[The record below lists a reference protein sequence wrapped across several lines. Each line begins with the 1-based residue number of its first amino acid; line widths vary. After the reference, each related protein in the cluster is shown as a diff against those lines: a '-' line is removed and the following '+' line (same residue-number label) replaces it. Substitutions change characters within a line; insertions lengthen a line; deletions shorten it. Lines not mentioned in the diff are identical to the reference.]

1 MSPGVGDR
9 HAERWRRHRQPTGR
23 AAAVCLQAGEHHVAG
38 QPRAAGDVV
47 VHLDRGVDDS
57 AVELRRHRR
66 GQVKL
71 DESQIE
77 APQNRGGAELER
89 VEPHVR
95 HPDRHRRARD
105 GGPGGGDALDVRPP
119 AGQATRLHGRVLD
132 RPRPRR
138 AQRPVLD
145 RQPIAA
151 DGDSANRHG
160 AATERDVLGGHSQRR
175 RRHEMCWPLQLDAV
189 QPRVQRQPRPPS
201 RVVIDPHGGVHDS
214 ALWLHRQ
221 IGRHVE
227 PEQREVDVADDGRG
241 VQLEGG
247 ESEIGDPH
255 RHRRSGDHRAG
266 RGDAGR
272 RVTSTRKFAGLERD
286 ALGPPAPDRR
296 EPRVIQQHR
305 AAIHRQAPEL
315 DRAGAK
321 TEVLHRQ
328 PHGRRG
334 QERALLSGSPQLD
347 AAEDGIERDAGAR
360 RGALVD
366 RRRCVELPPGRAQ
379 RAARRQVE
387 RGQRR
392 VDLPRD
398 DRRVEAQ
405 RGELHAADPQRDR

>member
-1 MSPGVGDR
+1 M
-9 HAERWRRHRQPTGR
+9 
-23 AAAVCLQAGEHHVAG
+23 
-38 QPRAAGDVV
+38 
-47 VHLDRGVDDS
+47 VHLDRGVDDA
-57 AVELRRHRR
+57 AVELERHDRR
-66 GQVKL
+66 QVEL
-71 DESQIE
+71 DEAEIEVSQD
-77 APQNRGGAELER
+77 RGGAPLER

-95 HPDRHRRARD
+95 EPGRYRRAGD
-105 GGPGGGDALDVRPP
+105 GGPGAGDALHVRP
-119 AGQATRLHGRVLD
+119 AARQAPRLDREVLD
-132 RPRPRR
+132 RPGPRGAR
-138 AQRPVLD
+138 RPVLD
-145 RQPIAA
+145 RQPIAGQRDA
-151 DGDSANRHG
+151 AGRQG
-160 AATERDVLGGHSQRR
+160 AATERDILGPHPECR
-175 RRHEMCWPLQLDAV
+175 RRHEVRRPAQLDAG
-189 QPRVQRQPRPPS
+189 QPRVQRQPRPALG
-201 RVVIDPHGGVHDS
+201 VVVDADGCVHDPP
-214 ALWLHRQ
+214 LGLYRQ

-266 RGDAGR
+266 HGDAGR